1 MKGPSQSH
9 IDDSTAGETWELISS
24 FEHPAAPG
32 NERQAMEQVS
42 IAVQDINLP
51 EIKLER
57 LKTSVAEA
65 TMNAMEHGNKF
76 RPELQVLIQV
86 LRSGKRLKIVITD
99 HGGGQPIPEAGHPDL
114 DAKLAGL
121 QSPRGWGLF
130 LIKNM
135 VDDMKVSSDDTHHTV
150 EMFFNLEGGLNGSQ
164 AV

>member
-1 MKGPSQSH
+1 MKGASH
-9 IDDSTAGETWELISS
+9 SHLDDSTAGETWEMITS
-24 FEHPAAPG
+24 FELPSKPG
-32 NERQAMEQVS
+32 NERQAMEQVAS
-42 IAVQDINLP
+42 AVQNIKLP

-65 TMNAMEHGNKF
+65 TMNAIEHGNKF

-86 LRSGKRLKIVITD
+86 YKSEGRLKIVITD

-135 VDDMKVSSDDTHHTV
+135 VDDMQVSSDDTHHTV

-164 AV
+164 TV